1 MVKWECWGKYMAV
14 YWKCGIGVRGVRV
27 VDLLAEAGVSTR
39 YLSPLFS
46 KVKRSISLLLASA
59 GLIIVLHV
67 VKASMPMLISSEVK
81 VSVFAAS

>member
-1 MVKWECWGKYMAV
+1 
-14 YWKCGIGVRGVRV
+14 
-27 VDLLAEAGVSTR
+27 
-39 YLSPLFS
+39 
-46 KVKRSISLLLASA
+46 LLLASA